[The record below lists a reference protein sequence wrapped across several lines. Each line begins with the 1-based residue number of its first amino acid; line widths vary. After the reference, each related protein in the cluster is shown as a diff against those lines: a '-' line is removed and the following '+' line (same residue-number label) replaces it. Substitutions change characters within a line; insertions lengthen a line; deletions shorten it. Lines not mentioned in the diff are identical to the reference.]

1 MGNGFESHSGFR
13 DAFARTFGE
22 APGRSRTGDCVVCTW
37 IESPLGPLVAGAT
50 AQGICLLEFTDRRML
65 PAQIETVR
73 RRFGCAVVPGE
84 SPHFDRL
91 RDELDAYFA
100 GELRK
105 FSLPLAAPGTPFQER
120 VWGEL
125 QRIPFGETRS
135 YEDLARAVDAPGA
148 QRAVGHANGLNRI
161 AILIPCHRVINKNGK
176 LGGYGGLLWRKE
188 ALLHLERTGRL
199 APGLPLSVPEDAVPA
214 RQSAG

>member
-1 MGNGFESHSGFR
+1 
-13 DAFARTFGE
+13 
-22 APGRSRTGDCVVCTW
+22 
-37 IESPLGPLVAGAT
+37 
-50 AQGICLLEFTDRRML
+50 ML
-65 PAQIETVR
+65 PAQIEAVR
-73 RRFGCAVVPGE
+73 KRFDCAVVPGE
-84 SPHFDRL
+84 SSHFDRL
-91 RDELDAYFA
+91 RDELRAYFS
-100 GELRK
+100 GQLQT

-135 YEDLARAVDAPGA
+135 YEDLARAVGAIGA

-188 ALLHLERTGRL
+188 ALLHLERTGQL
-199 APGLPLSVPEDAVPA
+199 APSLPLSEPKDVRPV